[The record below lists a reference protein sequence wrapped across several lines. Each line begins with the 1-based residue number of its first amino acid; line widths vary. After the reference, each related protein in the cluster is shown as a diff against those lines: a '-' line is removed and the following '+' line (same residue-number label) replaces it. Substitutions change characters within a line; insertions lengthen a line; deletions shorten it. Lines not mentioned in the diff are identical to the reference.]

1 MAASTSAEIQ
11 EANESQNRELVLQ
24 ITHMLDTSEPPFS
37 PLSPGFCIYRVPQDL
52 RKLNDKA
59 YTPMYVSIGPFH
71 RGKKRVETME
81 NLKVKYF
88 KMFLEKADLNLEK
101 LVSTIRNGEE
111 DVRRY
116 YAETS
121 TITSDDYVKMILLD
135 ACFIIV
141 AFLIFYMPTE
151 SGWECD
157 EEDTILRSNLRHD
170 LSLVENQLPFFVI
183 DGLFNL
189 AFASYSDYPTFT
201 WLAFR
206 FFNCYNTQKMSPNP
220 NLKIMHFVDLLRTFF
235 LPQPDKLPKRN
246 RGQRVEHLYTASQL
260 HEAGVKFKV
269 SSSKCLFDLK
279 FTNGVLEIPCIQ
291 LKNFTECFFQ
301 NIIALEQ
308 FYYPRDRYVSDY
320 ICILNFL
327 IDTTKDVDLLVQKR
341 ILVNVSGDSNTVATL
356 VNNLNKHASVLNT
369 NFDYCRLCEDLNAFY
384 EDPWHSRKAT
394 LRRDYFS
401 NPWRTTASIA
411 AIILLVLTFIQ
422 TICSIISLPS
432 I

>member
-1 MAASTSAEIQ
+1 MWD
-11 EANESQNRELVLQ
+11 V
-24 ITHMLDTSEPPFS
+24 
-37 PLSPGFCIYRVPQDL
+37 
-52 RKLNDKA
+52 
-59 YTPMYVSIGPFH
+59 
-71 RGKKRVETME
+71 
-81 NLKVKYF
+81 
-88 KMFLEKADLNLEK
+88 
-101 LVSTIRNGEE
+101 TIRNGEE

-170 LSLVENQLPFFVI
+170 LLLVENQLPFFVI

-369 NFDYCRLCEDLNAFY
+369 NFDYCRLYEDLNAFY